1 MKTPLQQIKDNYYKM
16 SESQFHYWMS
26 QNIDKLVQE
35 EKVTVVEAYE
45 KGHTDREDN
54 LYKLRVYL
62 NTLYGEQGRENKP
75 FMSEEEWV
83 KEYTG
88 EKGRDIGG
96 SEYGDYR

>member
-1 MKTPLQQIKDNYYKM
+1 M
-16 SESQFHYWMS
+16 
-26 QNIDKLVQE
+26 DKLPHSIETQFSKQIQQAMQMEREQIE
-35 EKVTVVEAYE
+35 EAFNVYGTYEEAGEYYNEMYGVKV
-45 KGHTDREDN
+45 
-54 LYKLRVYL
+54 
-62 NTLYGEQGRENKP
+62 RENKP

>member
-62 NTLYGEQGRENKP
+62 NTLYGEQGREKQG
-75 FMSEEEWV
+75 EW
-83 KEYTG
+83 
-88 EKGRDIGG
+88 
-96 SEYGDYR
+96 GDYM

>member
-1 MKTPLQQIKDNYYKM
+1 MSKQTPLQQIKDNYYKM

-62 NTLYGEQGRENKP
+62 NTLYGEQGRENKIVV
-75 FMSEEEWV
+75 EEDKVIKVKPKQGEW
-83 KEYTG
+83 
-88 EKGRDIGG
+88 
-96 SEYGDYR
+96 GDYI

>member
-1 MKTPLQQIKDNYYKM
+1 MQLLHINSFDNQKMKTPLQQIKDNYYKM

-62 NTLYGEQGRENKP
+62 NTLYGEQGRD
-75 FMSEEEWV
+75 EW
-83 KEYTG
+83 
-88 EKGRDIGG
+88 
-96 SEYGDYR
+96 GDYI

>member
-62 NTLYGEQGRENKP
+62 NTLYGEQGKENKTVVEKDKVIRVAP
-75 FMSEEEWV
+75 KLGEW
-83 KEYTG
+83 G
-88 EKGRDIGG
+88 C
-96 SEYGDYR
+96 